1 MGGLRFYIILPDG
14 LYTEEDRE
22 AVRIH
27 VTEEAMRIFGKD
39 IKCTYYNSPQE
50 DWSLSD
56 LCNAIGEMAEADV
69 VYFCKYCTSNPDT
82 KALKEIVEGYH
93 LYTLDRMLEE

>member
-14 LYTEEDRE
+14 LYTEEDCE

-27 VTEEAMRIFGKD
+27 VTEEAMGIFGKD

-50 DWSLSD
+50 D
-56 LCNAIGEMAEADV
+56 
-69 VYFCKYCTSNPDT
+69 
-82 KALKEIVEGYH
+82 
-93 LYTLDRMLEE
+93 